1 MKRTPVFFVI
11 LLIPLFAFSQFEQKI
26 SVNLSGGIFSTFGA
40 KTYMPDYGTTSEDEQ
55 PMQLSNYKPGLFTS
69 LGIQYNLNRH
79 ISIQADVGIMY
90 SNNWFYDDY
99 DGVNY
104 THFAVWDDVNDIL
117 LAEGNNELSLFNI
130 GVGLT
135 PRYYLLPGKKIN
147 PFIFAGITMNF
158 TSATFEDNEWQAR
171 HDHGLLDYDEDPD
184 RANIEN
190 NTGIGFYPGIGLDF
204 SLSDNIG
211 FYLTSGLY
219 YFLTNEENFYTPE
232 QKENFSAITVQAGIK
247 FSFLKSKDI

>member
-1 MKRTPVFFVI
+1 MKRTPAFFVI
-11 LLIPLFAFSQFEQKI
+11 LLLPFLGFSQFEQKI
-26 SVNLSGGIFSTFGA
+26 SVNLSGGIFSTIGA
-40 KTYMPDYGTTSEDEQ
+40 KTYMPDYGTSAEDEQ
-55 PMQLSNYKPGLFTS
+55 PTQLANYKPGLYAS

-79 ISIQADVGIMY
+79 ISIQADAGIMHA
-90 SNNWFYDDY
+90 NKWFFDDY

-117 LAEGNNELSLFNI
+117 LAEGDNEFSLFNI
-130 GVGLT
+130 GLGLT

-147 PFIFAGITMNF
+147 PFIFAGINMNI
-158 TSATFEDNEWQAR
+158 TSTTFEDNEWKAR
-171 HDHGLLDYDEDPD
+171 RDHGMLEVDEDPD

-204 SLSDNIG
+204 SVSDHIG
-211 FYLTSGLY
+211 FFLTSGLY
-219 YFLTNEENFYTPE
+219 YFLTDEENFYTPE